1 MFGVRTD
8 SGASILA
15 NFPFTLR
22 QLEVFASLC
31 ATRSFRRSAETLG
44 ISQASVSNQMKAL
57 EEQLGLALFARRPGQ
72 RPTLTPE
79 GMAFLD
85 DLRAFNAAGEAL
97 AAHRRGA
104 RDEDQPV
111 RFRVLVGQGLL
122 DNYIRSKLDR
132 FFEAHPTIE
141 LTFEAHPPSNALAR
155 DIEDGRF
162 DFAMI
167 HRRADRTVE
176 PYMRQL
182 AVVRGGIYGHRKFAE
197 GRQLPL
203 RPELINT
210 LPFIMPLAASAQEV
224 EMLRFFERYEIRPR
238 RVIGHTQYYDVMAA
252 MLERGVGISS
262 FADTILPPEMRD
274 VVIMLYPLENW
285 RLLWFRKDVGG
296 DPRCDAV
303 QAFLM
308 SSVLQD
314 PHYQTI
320 SVFAEE
326 FA

>member
-1 MFGVRTD
+1 M
-8 SGASILA
+8 A

-31 ATRSFRRSAETLG
+31 ATRSFRRSAESLG

-57 EEQLGLALFARRPGQ
+57 EEQLGVSLFARRPGQ

-85 DLRAFNAAGEAL
+85 DLRAFHSAGEAL
-97 AAHRRGA
+97 AAHRRGQG
-104 RDEDQPV
+104 DEDQPV
-111 RFRVLVGQGLL
+111 RYRVLVGQGLL
-122 DNYIRSKLDR
+122 DGYIRTKLDR
-132 FFEAHPTIE
+132 FFEAHPQIE
-141 LTFEAHPPSNALAR
+141 LAFEAHPPSNALAR

-167 HRRADRTVE
+167 HRRADRSIE
-176 PYMRQL
+176 PHLRQL
-182 AVVRGGIYGHRKFAE
+182 ALVRGGIYGHRKFAE

-224 EMLRFFERYEIRPR
+224 EMLRFFERYGIRPR

-262 FADTILPPEMRD
+262 FADAILPPEMRED
-274 VVIMLYPLENW
+274 VIQLYPLENW
-285 RLLWFRKDVGG
+285 RLLWYRKDAGS

-314 PHYQTI
+314 PNYLTI
-320 SVFAEE
+320 SVFAEG

>member
-1 MFGVRTD
+1 M
-8 SGASILA
+8 A

-31 ATRSFRRSAETLG
+31 ATRSFRRSAENLG

-57 EEQLGLALFARRPGQ
+57 EEQLGVGLFARRPGQ
-72 RPTLTPE
+72 RPTLTTE

-85 DLRAFNAAGEAL
+85 DLRAFHSAGEAL

-104 RDEDQPV
+104 GDDQPV
-111 RFRVLVGQGLL
+111 RYRVLVGQGLL
-122 DNYIRSKLDR
+122 DGFIRQKLDR
-132 FFEAHPTIE
+132 FFEAHPQIE

-176 PYMRQL
+176 PYLRPL
-182 AVVRGGIYGHRKFAE
+182 ALVRGGIYGHRKFAE
-197 GRQLPL
+197 GRQMPL

-224 EMLRFFERYEIRPR
+224 EMLRFFERYDIRPR

-252 MLERGVGISS
+252 MLERGSLPASLRYHSRRQFSS
-262 FADTILPPEMRD
+262 
-274 VVIMLYPLENW
+274 
-285 RLLWFRKDVGG
+285 G
-296 DPRCDAV
+296 
-303 QAFLM
+303 
-308 SSVLQD
+308 
-314 PHYQTI
+314 
-320 SVFAEE
+320 
-326 FA
+326 

>member
-1 MFGVRTD
+1 V
-8 SGASILA
+8 A

-31 ATRSFRRSAETLG
+31 ATRSFRRSAESLG

-57 EEQLGLALFARRPGQ
+57 EDQLGVSLFARRPGQ

-85 DLRAFNAAGEAL
+85 DLRAFHTAGEVL
-97 AAHRRGA
+97 AAHRRGG

-111 RFRVLVGQGLL
+111 RYRILVGQGLL
-122 DNYIRSKLDR
+122 DGYIRSKLDR
-132 FFEAHPTIE
+132 FFEAHPQIE

-167 HRRADRTVE
+167 HRRADRTIE
-176 PYMRQL
+176 PHLRQL

-203 RPELINT
+203 RPEHINT

-224 EMLRFFERYEIRPR
+224 EMLRFFERYGIRPR

-262 FADTILPPEMRD
+262 FADAILPPEMREQ
-274 VVIMLYPLENW
+274 VIMLYPLENW
-285 RLLWFRKDVGG
+285 RLLWYRKDAGG
-296 DPRCDAV
+296 DPRRDAV

-314 PHYQTI
+314 PGYRTI